1 MPVGKC
7 LDAEDAPPERQGKT
21 SGRQCMGVAI
31 TGKSREGRY
40 RRTNRHHGESEDTWS
55 QVMPN
60 FPTRVR
66 IPDKVTMGIR
76 LVMKGVMLGRGLP
89 LMVVVRTTVRLI
101 TVGVG

>member
-1 MPVGKC
+1 
-7 LDAEDAPPERQGKT
+7 
-21 SGRQCMGVAI
+21 
-31 TGKSREGRY
+31 
-40 RRTNRHHGESEDTWS
+40 
-55 QVMPN
+55 MPN